1 MRLDQ
6 QFIQWLVRK
15 GRTLPLAER
24 KAKLA
29 FAYETWLNQRGV
41 VIADS
46 GYADLMEYV
55 AHLQDLDYSV
65 HMLNR
70 TLQALS
76 DYYTYLE
83 LENVAYSLRIRGAIH
98 KQIGTQFTAEQLD
111 EIYNCFEVNLG
122 SWGYYYHTDR
132 IVLGLIIYQGL
143 ELNSFFKIRVKDVDF
158 RNARIRIRA
167 HNGRKERY
175 IPLQGHQIYELHEWM
190 LNRREVID
198 EWLWKRKYISESRK
212 QITDVL
218 FSPQCEKYSRM
229 HEQLKGLSKEIKR
242 QVSKKLGYE
251 VRKLTHFRQ
260 SRICVWIEQ
269 HGLRK
274 AQYLAG
280 LRSVMSVERYK
291 RKDLK
296 GLKSAVEK
304 WHPR

>member
-1 MRLDQ
+1 MKQ
-6 QFIQWLVRK
+6 EFIEWLVSR
-15 GRTLPLAER
+15 GRTLPLAQR

-29 FAYETWLNQRGV
+29 QAYEECL
-41 VIADS
+41 ADQGMS
-46 GYADLMEYV
+46 IMDSTYADLMDYV
-55 AHLQDLDYSV
+55 AYLQGKGYTV

-70 TLQALS
+70 ALQALS
-76 DYYTYLE
+76 DYYTYLD
-83 LENVAYSLRIRGAIH
+83 LDNVACSLRIRGAIQ
-98 KQIGTQFTAEQLD
+98 KQVSKQFTAEQLD
-111 EIYNCFEVNLG
+111 EIYNCYEVNLG

-143 ELNSFFKIRVKDVDF
+143 ELNSFFGIRIKDVDF

-167 HNGRKERY
+167 HNGRMERY
-175 IPLQGHQIYELHEWM
+175 IPLEGHQIYELHEWLM
-190 LNRREVID
+190 KRKEVID
-198 EWLWKRKYISESRK
+198 EWLWKRKYIPESKK
-212 QITDVL
+212 QITDL
-218 FSPQCEKYSRM
+218 LLSPQCDYYSRM
-229 HEQLKGLSKEIKR
+229 HGQLKGLSKDIKR
-242 QVSKKLGYE
+242 QASEKLGYE

-260 SRICVWIEQ
+260 SRICIWIKQ
-269 HGLRK
+269 YGLRK